1 MTRPET
7 PIARRKRE
15 LRRESRAG
23 MIALSADQRR
33 IDPEMVLD
41 RLAALSGA
49 VRGLVV
55 FAYLADE
62 GEIDLDPT
70 IERLLHAGSAVA
82 VPAVDAT
89 VGVMTPVRLMDLGNP
104 SRDRYGLRT
113 PPTPHR
119 EIPLAE
125 IDVALIPG
133 VAFTAAGDRLG
144 RGGGYYDRL
153 LARLPRSVRRIGIC
167 HSIQVRE
174 TLPGEDHDVAV
185 DELLVRA

>member
-89 VGVMTPVRLMDLGNP
+89 VGVM
-104 SRDRYGLRT
+104 
-113 PPTPHR
+113 
-119 EIPLAE
+119 
-125 IDVALIPG
+125 
-133 VAFTAAGDRLG
+133 
-144 RGGGYYDRL
+144 
-153 LARLPRSVRRIGIC
+153 
-167 HSIQVRE
+167 
-174 TLPGEDHDVAV
+174 
-185 DELLVRA
+185 